1 MIRGGSSD
9 QQERQVYY
17 HASTCEKKDI
27 LKKRDPLLPTFYFSY
42 TSSSTDWCS
51 SANSDLTKEQTTFDE
66 FKIQNFQKFS
76 NSFLLSKNHVIM

>member
-27 LKKRDPLLPTFYFSY
+27 LKKRDPLLPAFYFSY